1 MENQKGSNPWLVILV
16 FTLLVGIT
24 IWSVVLMRDGQA
36 AATQEIQ
43 TPQTDSLNSPSETPV
58 ITNPNTLVVG
68 GDDANPPYSY
78 LENGQAQG
86 LDNDLMREVA
96 KNLGMEVDFVLAP
109 IETSQQNLRDG
120 TIDVI
125 GGLPI
130 SESLKK
136 DFYFGTSH
144 AFQTYDLF
152 VRRDVKIQSLDDML
166 ERTVVVLKADLM
178 KEYLEDSGY
187 QGRVVVAED
196 PVDALTWLAAGRY
209 DGVILNRIQGYY
221 IIKEYKF
228 ANLKGLGLEINAV
241 DYGFAVKK
249 NNWNL
254 LLKINQSVAIIQV
267 SGVYEQ
273 LANRWLFP
281 HQRTSFFDRNEYFI
295 YGFVVLLAVIL
306 LVLIWGWSLNSQVK
320 IKTNELRKSESKYR
334 LLINNA
340 TEGVAILVD
349 KKIVYLNPF
358 AATLLTDKPELLPEQ
373 PNLLDIVHP
382 DDLDLV
388 TTQYFNLINNVP
400 SDAQLSFRLI
410 TQDGAVKWIR
420 SSTVRIDWEG
430 KPALLSFVFDIT
442 AERKLQESL
451 RASEERY
458 RLVYAQLPIGMFQ
471 YNSDLKI
478 ISANDRFAEIMQIS
492 PEFIEGVDLAE
503 IKDHKIQKI
512 FKTAINHETGYY
524 EGKFKPWITPG
535 KKELFVKL
543 RTTPLLNARLENQGG
558 IGLIEDITDQR
569 LREYKIQHLEE
580 RFSKAFLTSP
590 DAININRLRDG
601 LFIDINHG
609 FTELT
614 GFTRE
619 DVLGKTS
626 AEIDLWVNKA
636 DREKLVQGLLEQ
648 GEYKNLETQFRFKD
662 GQIKTGLMSA
672 SIIEIDD
679 ERCILSITR
688 DIDDLRKASQLI
700 EESERRYRT
709 IFESVPVSIWEQDFV
724 AVYDMLEDL
733 RHKGVE
739 DLSTYM
745 KEHPSFVKKAVSSV
759 KALSVN
765 DASVRI
771 FKGKSKDDLVLS
783 LDKILTKDA
792 VKKFEDELLA
802 IWNRD
807 SFFECDTENIN
818 LAGEKMLVNIMMRL
832 PKTREGFANILISL
846 TDITQRK
853 QAEKDLQLSE
863 ARYREL
869 IEQINVVVYQ
879 DHYGVP
885 SKPKYISP
893 QITALLGYTPEEWIG
908 DPNLFYK
915 VVHPEDMKAFLDLDV
930 HTDETGDPFVNEY
943 RAYSRDGK
951 MIWVHDEAVLV
962 FDGDGKPD
970 SWHGVM
976 YDVTSR
982 KNAEVALRESEKR
995 YRTIFASV
1003 PVSIKEEDYS
1013 KIFIMFEELRAKG
1026 ITDFEDYANRN
1037 PEWVRTAM
1045 ESITINEVNE
1055 ETLKVYGAESKEQ
1068 LLKPLT
1074 AFLSDESMDS
1084 FIKELQAFWDHAST
1098 FQQETV
1104 NTTLTGEKIDVW
1116 VSISIPSE
1124 TQDYSRV
1131 LVTVMDI
1138 SERKRAEE
1146 QIRLQ
1151 IRYLAALR
1159 AVDMAISAS
1168 MDLPITLR
1176 VLLNQVNLQLGVEA
1190 TSILLLD
1197 PHTQTLKYSAGL
1209 GFQTP
1214 VIETTALRLGQSYA
1228 GQAALER
1235 RIIMAEDL
1243 NTKASR
1249 ILTPEF
1255 NQENFSHYI
1264 GVPLVSKG
1272 VVKGV
1277 LELFNR
1283 TPFKQDPAWFGLLES
1298 MAGQAAIAIENA
1310 MLLDEVQKVNIN
1322 LRSAY
1327 DATIEGWARSLSL
1340 REGDSQGHVKQ
1351 VADLTVE
1358 LAQTAGYQGEGL
1370 LSIRR
1375 GALLH
1380 DIGKLAIPDT
1390 ILFKPAPLT
1399 EDEWKIMKTHPVVSK
1414 RILSSIDFLQPAID
1428 IPYSHHEKWDGTGYP
1443 DGLKGSQIPFAARVF
1458 AIVDCWDSLRS
1469 NRPWRKAWT
1478 DEQAWDYIINNSGKA
1493 FDPQIVEKFRQLLGH
1508 GFSSFF

>member
-1 MENQKGSNPWLVILV
+1 MDKQKGSNSWLVILV
-16 FTLLVGIT
+16 FTLLIGIA
-24 IWSVVLMRDGQA
+24 IWSVVLMKDGQA
-36 AATQEIQ
+36 SQTLKTQP
-43 TPQTDSLNSPSETPV
+43 PQTDVSSTNSEIPS
-58 ITNPNTLVVG
+58 ITKSNTLIVG
-68 GDDANPPYSY
+68 GDDGNPPYSY
-78 LENGQAQG
+78 LENGEAKG

-96 KNLGMEVDFVLAP
+96 KNLGMNVEFILAP
-109 IETSQQNLRDG
+109 IEKTKQNLKDG

-125 GGLPI
+125 GGLAI
-130 SESLKK
+130 SEILKN

-144 AFQTYDLF
+144 AFQTFDLF

-166 ERTVVVLKADLM
+166 ERVVIVQKADLM
-178 KEYLEDSGY
+178 KEFLTDSGY
-187 QGRVVVAED
+187 QGRIVVTED
-196 PVDALTWLAAGRY
+196 PVEALTWVAAGRY

-221 IIKEYKF
+221 TVKEYKF
-228 ANLKGLGLEINAV
+228 ANIKGLGLEINGV

-249 NNWNL
+249 SNWNL
-254 LLKINQSVAIIQV
+254 LLKINQSVAITQV

-273 LANRWLFP
+273 LANKWLFP
-281 HQRTSFFDRNEYFI
+281 HQRTSFFDRNEYYI
-295 YGFVVLLAVIL
+295 YGFVVLLAAVL
-306 LVLIWGWSLNSQVK
+306 LVLIWGWSLNQQVK
-320 IKTNELRKSESKYR
+320 RKTKELSESEGKYR

-349 KKIVYLNPF
+349 KKIVYLNPY
-358 AATLLTDKPELLPEQ
+358 AASLLTNKPETPEALPS
-373 PNLLDIVHP
+373 LIDIIHP
-382 DDLDLV
+382 DDRDIV
-388 TTQYFNLINNVP
+388 MTQYFNLINNVP

-410 TQDGAVKWIR
+410 TLEGVVKWIR
-420 SSTVRIDWEG
+420 SSTVRIEWEG
-430 KPALLSFVFDIT
+430 KPALLSFVFDFT
-442 AERKLQESL
+442 EERQLQESL

-458 RLVYAQLPIGMFQ
+458 RLVYAQSPIGMFQ

-478 ISANDRFAEIMQIS
+478 TSVNDRFAEIMQTS
-492 PEFIEGVDLAE
+492 PEFLEGFDLTDV
-503 IKDHKIQKI
+503 KDQKI
-512 FKTAINHETGYY
+512 LKVLKTAINHETGIY
-524 EGKFKPWITPG
+524 EGKFKTWIVPG
-535 KKELFVKL
+535 QKELFVKL

-558 IGLIEDITDQR
+558 IGLVEDITEQR
-569 LREYKIQHLEE
+569 MREHKILHLEE

-601 LFIDINHG
+601 LFIDINRG
-609 FTELT
+609 FTDLT
-614 GFTRE
+614 GYSRE

-626 AEIDLWVNKA
+626 IEIDLWVNKA
-636 DREKLVQGLLEQ
+636 DRDRLVQGLIDK

-679 ERCILSITR
+679 EKCILSITR

-724 AVYDMLEDL
+724 AVYDMLEEL
-733 RHKGVE
+733 RRKGVS
-739 DLSTYM
+739 DLATYM
-745 KEHPSFVKKAVSSV
+745 TEHPSFVKKAVASV

-765 DASVRI
+765 DASVKI
-771 FKGKSKDDLVLS
+771 FKGKSKDDLILS

-792 VKKFEDELLA
+792 VKKFQDELLA
-802 IWNRD
+802 IWNRQ

-818 LAGEKMLVNIMMRL
+818 LAGEKILVNIMMRI
-832 PKTREGFANILISL
+832 PNTREGFKNMLISL

-853 QAEKDLQLSE
+853 QAEKELEMSE
-863 ARYREL
+863 ARYRQL

-879 DHYGVP
+879 DHFGVP

-893 QITALLGYTPEEWIG
+893 QVTALLGYTPEEWIS
-908 DPNLFYK
+908 DPNLYYK

-930 HTDETGDPFVNEY
+930 QTDKTGDPFVIEY
-943 RAYSRDGK
+943 RANTRDGK
-951 MIWVHDEAVLV
+951 IIWLHDEAVLV
-962 FDGDGKPD
+962 FDQNGKPE

-976 YDVTSR
+976 YDITDR
-982 KNAEVALRESEKR
+982 KNAEEALRESEKR

-1013 KIFIMFEELRAKG
+1013 QIFIMFEELRAKG
-1026 ITDFEDYANRN
+1026 ITDFEDHANRN
-1037 PEWVRTAM
+1037 PEWLRKAM
-1045 ESITINEVNE
+1045 ESIKVNEVNE
-1055 ETLKVYGAESKEQ
+1055 ETLKIYKAESKDQ

-1074 AFLSDESMDS
+1074 VFLPEESMES
-1084 FIKELQAFWDHAST
+1084 FKKELQAFWDHASSY
-1098 FQQETV
+1098 QRETV
-1104 NTTLTGEKIDVW
+1104 NTTLTGETIDVW
-1116 VSISIPSE
+1116 ISISIPTE

-1214 VIETTALRLGQSYA
+1214 AIETTALRLGQSYA

-1255 NQENFSHYI
+1255 SQENFSHYI

-1340 REGDSQGHVKQ
+1340 REGDAQGHVKQ

-1399 EDEWKIMKTHPVVSK
+1399 DDEWKIMKTHPVVSK
-1414 RILSSIDFLQPAID
+1414 RILNSIDFLQPAID

-1443 DGLKGSQIPFAARVF
+1443 DGLKGTQIPFAARVF